1 MESHWALQAFL
12 WIFFPLVLVLF
23 SVGFVQLVSIHAI
36 GKLIDKISFMYY
48 LLSLLSLSLSHTHTH
63 THTRTHYLSGSGIP
77 EMKTV
82 LRGVNLP
89 NYLSF
94 RAFISKTVALI
105 TAVGSTLPIGK
116 EVYICVCVCVCV
128 CVHTVYP
135 FVSLSLSLSLSL
147 CLSHTYTQGPFV
159 HISSIIADLMSRLIS
174 KYVRIFNHVFAVS
187 QTTN

>member
-1 MESHWALQAFL
+1 MESHWVLQAFL

-36 GKLIDKISFMYY
+36 GKLIYKRPCCVLPSPPPPP
-48 LLSLLSLSLSHTHTH
+48 LPHT
-63 THTRTHYLSGSGIP
+63 GSGIP

-116 EVYICVCVCVCV
+116 EVHRYTYI
-128 CVHTVYP
+128 HEVYP
-135 FVSLSLSLSLSL
+135 FASLSLSHAHRDHLFI
-147 CLSHTYTQGPFV
+147 YQV
-159 HISSIIADLMSRLIS
+159 
-174 KYVRIFNHVFAVS
+174 
-187 QTTN
+187 